1 MRGGSDGRAERRL
14 ACQLIFSPSITTML
28 VQKYRSTAGG
38 RVSDTRERKAER
50 GAHAG
55 ANFDSKRRS
64 RAEGGLLA
72 VYRSVGLGKSTQL

>member
-1 MRGGSDGRAERRL
+1 MSRGTRRGRGGSDDGTDLPAD
-14 ACQLIFSPSITTML
+14 FSPSITTML

-55 ANFDSKRRS
+55 ANFDSKRREEQ
-64 RAEGGLLA
+64 RRE
-72 VYRSVGLGKSTQL
+72 Y